1 MKLCCG
7 WRCACSVASPAT
19 ADESARAV
27 VQPFPLADEF
37 IDFEVRIRTLRSDLE
52 SERVQTFVQQANSL
66 CFRFFATTTIPTPQ
80 FATRL

>member
-1 MKLCCG
+1 MATALCTPDCYGARLWFCEAVSVMKLCCG
-7 WRCACSVASPAT
+7 WRCACSAASPAT

-52 SERVQTFVQQANSL
+52 TERQ
-66 CFRFFATTTIPTPQ
+66 CATG
-80 FATRL
+80 